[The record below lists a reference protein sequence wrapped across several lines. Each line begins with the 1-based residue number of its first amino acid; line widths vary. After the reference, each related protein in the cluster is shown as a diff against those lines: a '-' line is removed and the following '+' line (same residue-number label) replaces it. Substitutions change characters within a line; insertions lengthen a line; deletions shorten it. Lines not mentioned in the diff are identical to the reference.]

1 MRSPH
6 SLPLSLREREE
17 TKEMNRIFDITIKDL
32 TQILRDRKTFM
43 FLLLMPILF
52 TILFGFAFSGTGK
65 GPADSRLPVGYL
77 DLDNG
82 TYSQHLK
89 NMLTGSTVIRLDEDT
104 TRSETDLNQLVADEK
119 LAAALIVPAGYSQ
132 SVQDGTPLKLTFIAD
147 PSNPSASTIQGEV
160 MAATNRMMS
169 AIRTAQIVGQTT
181 SAFTPAFEQALSAWQ
196 DPPVQVVSTSSA
208 TIKMQDDITLSA
220 THTSPGMMLQF
231 AIAGLIGA
239 ATVIVN
245 ERKTRSL
252 QRLLTTATS
261 RVHILL
267 GHYLAIFTLIFGQF
281 VLLITFGQ
289 LFLHVDY
296 LRIPLATLLV
306 AVAAAACI
314 SAMGLLIGVFAKSE
328 EQTVIFVMIPMFVL
342 SGLGGAWMPLE
353 YTGVTFQSIGHV
365 SPVAWAMD
373 GFKNIVA
380 RGLGFS
386 SVLVPA
392 AALLG
397 YAVLFFILAAWRF
410 RTSEER

>member
-1 MRSPH
+1 MI
-6 SLPLSLREREE
+6 
-17 TKEMNRIFDITIKDL
+17 RIFDIAAKDL

-52 TILFGFAFSGTGK
+52 TIFFALAFSGSAK
-65 GPADSRLPVGYL
+65 GPGDSRLPVGYL
-77 DLDNG
+77 DLDKG
-82 TYSQHLK
+82 TYSQPLK
-89 NMLTGSTVIRLDEDT
+89 ELLTGSTVIRLDEDPA
-104 TRSETDLNQLVADEK
+104 RSETDLNQLVSDEK
-119 LAAALIVPAGYSQ
+119 LAAALVVPAGYSQ
-132 SVQDGTPLKLTFIAD
+132 SVQDGMPLKLAFIAD
-147 PSNPSASTIQGEV
+147 PSNITTSTIEGEV
-160 MAATNRMMS
+160 MAATSRLMN
-169 AIRTAQIVGQTT
+169 AVRTAQIIGQTT
-181 SAFTPAFEQALSAWQ
+181 SGFTTAFEQALAAWQ
-196 DPPVQVVSTSSA
+196 NPPVQVASTSSA
-208 TIKMQDDITLSA
+208 AIEVKDAQVISA

-231 AIAGLIGA
+231 AIAGLITA
-239 ATVIVN
+239 ATVIVS

-289 LFLHVDY
+289 IFLQVNY

-314 SAMGLLIGVFAKSE
+314 SSMGLLIGVFAKSE
-328 EQTVIFVMIPMFVL
+328 EQTLIFVMIPMFVL

-353 YTGVTFQSIGHV
+353 FTGAAFQSIGHV

-380 RGLGFS
+380 RGLNFN
-386 SVLVPA
+386 SVLLPV
-392 AALLG
+392 AALAG
-397 YAVLFFILAAWRF
+397 YALFFFIVAAWRF
-410 RTSEER
+410 QRVSE

>member
-1 MRSPH
+1 
-6 SLPLSLREREE
+6 
-17 TKEMNRIFDITIKDL
+17 MNRIFDIAAKDL

-52 TILFGFAFSGTGK
+52 TIFFALAFSGSAK
-65 GPADSRLPVGYL
+65 GPGDSRLPVGYL
-77 DLDNG
+77 DLDHG
-82 TYSQHLK
+82 TFSQPLK
-89 NMLTGSTVIRLDEDT
+89 DLLSGSTVIRLDEDT
-104 TRSETDLNQLVADEK
+104 TRSETDLNQLVADGK

-132 SVQDGTPLKLTFIAD
+132 SIQDGTPLRLVFITD
-147 PSNPSASTIQGEV
+147 PSNTSTSNIEGEV
-160 MAATNRMMS
+160 MAAINRLMS
-169 AIRTAQIVGQTT
+169 AIHTAQIVGQTP
-181 SAFTPAFEQALSAWQ
+181 SAFMPAFGQALAAWKN
-196 DPPVQVVSTSSA
+196 PPVQVVNTSSA
-208 TIKMQDDITLSA
+208 AIKVQDEKTLSA

-231 AIAGLIGA
+231 AIAGLITA
-239 ATVIVN
+239 ATVIVS

-267 GHYLAIFTLIFGQF
+267 GHYLAIFALIFGQF
-281 VLLITFGQ
+281 ILLITFGQ
-289 LFLHVDY
+289 LFMHVNY
-296 LRIPLATLLV
+296 LRLPLATLLV

-353 YTGVTFQSIGHV
+353 FTGEAFQSIGHV

-380 RGLGFS
+380 RGLDFN
-386 SVLVPA
+386 SVLLPV
-392 AALLG
+392 AALAG
-397 YAVLFFILAAWRF
+397 YALFFFILAAWRF
-410 RTSEER
+410 QRVSE

>member
-1 MRSPH
+1 
-6 SLPLSLREREE
+6 
-17 TKEMNRIFDITIKDL
+17 MNRIFDITAKDL
-32 TQILRDRKTFM
+32 MQILRDRKTFM
-43 FLLLMPILF
+43 FLLIMPILF
-52 TILFGFAFSGTGK
+52 TIFFGLAFSGTGK

-104 TRSETDLNQLVADEK
+104 TRSETDLDQLVADEK
-119 LAAALIVPAGYSQ
+119 LASALIVPAGYSQ

-147 PSNPSASTIQGEV
+147 PSNPSVSTIENDV
-160 MAATNRMMS
+160 MAATSRLNS
-169 AIRTAQIVGQTT
+169 AIRTAQVVGQTA
-181 SAFTPAFEQALSAWQ
+181 SAFAPAFEQALAAWQ
-196 DPPVQVVSTSSA
+196 DPPVQVVTTSSA
-208 TIKMQDDITLSA
+208 AIKVKDNVTLSA

-231 AIAGLIGA
+231 AIAGLITA
-239 ATVIVN
+239 ATVIVS

-289 LFLHVDY
+289 LILKVDY

-353 YTGVTFQSIGHV
+353 YTGAAFQSIGHV

-380 RGLGFS
+380 RGLDFN
-386 SVLVPA
+386 SVLLPV
-392 AALLG
+392 AALAG
-397 YAVLFFILAAWRF
+397 YALFFFILAAWRF
-410 RTSEER
+410 RRSEER

>member
-1 MRSPH
+1 
-6 SLPLSLREREE
+6 
-17 TKEMNRIFDITIKDL
+17 MNRIFDITVKDL
-32 TQILRDRKTFM
+32 TQILRDRKAFM

-181 SAFTPAFEQALSAWQ
+181 SAFTPAFEQALAAWQ

-267 GHYLAIFTLIFGQF
+267 VHYLAIFTLIFGQF
-281 VLLITFGQ
+281 VLLISFGQ

-328 EQTVIFVMIPMFVL
+328 EQVIIFVMIPMFVL

-353 YTGVTFQSIGHV
+353 YTGAAFQAIGHV

-380 RGLGFS
+380 RGLGFN
-386 SVLVPA
+386 SVLLPV
-392 AALLG
+392 AALAG
-397 YAVLFFILAAWRF
+397 YALLFFLLAIWRF
-410 RTSEER
+410 RRVSE

>member
-1 MRSPH
+1 
-6 SLPLSLREREE
+6 
-17 TKEMNRIFDITIKDL
+17 MNRIFDITAKDL
-32 TQILRDRKTFM
+32 MQILRDRETFM
-43 FLLLMPILF
+43 FLLIMPILF
-52 TILFGFAFSGTGK
+52 TIFFGLAFSGTGK

-89 NMLTGSTVIRLDEDT
+89 NMLIGSTVIRLDEDT
-104 TRSETDLNQLVADEK
+104 TRSETDLDQLVADEK

-147 PSNPSASTIQGEV
+147 PSNPSVSTIENDV
-160 MAATNRMMS
+160 MAATSRLMS
-169 AIRTAQIVGQTT
+169 AIRTAQVVGQTA
-181 SAFTPAFEQALSAWQ
+181 SAFAPAFEQALAAWQ
-196 DPPVQVVSTSSA
+196 DPPVQVVTTSSA
-208 TIKMQDDITLSA
+208 AIKVKDNVTLSA

-231 AIAGLIGA
+231 AIAGLITA
-239 ATVIVN
+239 ATVIVS

-289 LFLHVDY
+289 LILKVDY

-306 AVAAAACI
+306 AMAAAACI

-353 YTGVTFQSIGHV
+353 YTGAAFQSIGHV

-380 RGLGFS
+380 RGLNFN
-386 SVLVPA
+386 SVLLPV
-392 AALLG
+392 AALAG
-397 YAVLFFILAAWRF
+397 YTLFFFILAAWRF
-410 RTSEER
+410 RRSEER

>member
-1 MRSPH
+1 MI
-6 SLPLSLREREE
+6 
-17 TKEMNRIFDITIKDL
+17 RILDITAKDL

-52 TILFGFAFSGTGK
+52 TIFFALAFSGSGK
-65 GPADSRLPVGYL
+65 GPGDSRLPVGYL
-77 DLDNG
+77 DLDHG
-82 TYSQHLK
+82 TYSQPLK
-89 NMLTGSTVIRLDEDT
+89 DMLSDSIVIRLDEDA
-104 TRSETDLNQLVADEK
+104 TRSETNLDQLVVDGK
-119 LAAALIVPAGYSQ
+119 LAAALIIPAGYSQ
-132 SVQDGTPLKLTFIAD
+132 SVQNGTPLKLTFIAD
-147 PSNPSASTIQGEV
+147 PSNLSVPTIESEI
-160 MAATNRMMS
+160 MAAVSRLMS
-169 AIRTAQIVGQTT
+169 AIHTAQIVGKTT
-181 SAFTPAFEQALSAWQ
+181 SAFTPAFEQAVAAWRN
-196 DPPVQVVSTSSA
+196 PPVQVVSTSSPA
-208 TIKMQDDITLSA
+208 IELKDAQVLSA

-231 AIAGLIGA
+231 AIAGLITA

-252 QRLLTTATS
+252 QRMLTTATS

-281 VLLITFGQ
+281 ILLITFGQ
-289 LFLHVDY
+289 LFLHVNY
-296 LRIPLATLLV
+296 LRVPLGTLLV

-353 YTGVTFQSIGHV
+353 FTGATFQSIGHV

-380 RGLGFS
+380 RGLDFN
-386 SVLVPA
+386 SVLLPVS
-392 AALLG
+392 ALAG
-397 YAVLFFILAAWRF
+397 YTLFFFILAAWRF
-410 RTSEER
+410 QRVSE

>member
-1 MRSPH
+1 
-6 SLPLSLREREE
+6 
-17 TKEMNRIFDITIKDL
+17 MNRIFDITVKDL

-52 TILFGFAFSGTGK
+52 TIFFGLAFSGTGK
-65 GPADSRLPVGYL
+65 GPGDSRLPVGYL

-82 TYSQHLK
+82 TYSQPLK

-104 TRSETDLNQLVADEK
+104 TRSETDLNQLVADEE

-132 SVQDGTPLKLTFIAD
+132 SVQDGTPLKLAFIAD
-147 PSNPSASTIQGEV
+147 PSNPSASTIEGEV
-160 MAATNRMMS
+160 MAATNRVMS

-181 SAFTPAFEQALSAWQ
+181 SAFTPAFEQALAAWQ

-239 ATVIVN
+239 ATVIIN

-289 LFLHVDY
+289 LLLHVDY

-353 YTGVTFQSIGHV
+353 YTGATFQSIGHV

-380 RGLGFS
+380 RGLDFN
-386 SVLVPA
+386 SVLLPV
-392 AALLG
+392 AALAG
-397 YAVLFFILAAWRF
+397 YALFFFILAAWRF
-410 RTSEER
+410 QRVSE

>member
-1 MRSPH
+1 
-6 SLPLSLREREE
+6 
-17 TKEMNRIFDITIKDL
+17 MNRIFDITVKDL

-52 TILFGFAFSGTGK
+52 TILFGLAFSGTGK

-181 SAFTPAFEQALSAWQ
+181 SAFTPAFEQALAAWQ

-353 YTGVTFQSIGHV
+353 FTGSAFQSIGHV

>member
-1 MRSPH
+1 
-6 SLPLSLREREE
+6 
-17 TKEMNRIFDITIKDL
+17 MNRIFDITVKDL

-65 GPADSRLPVGYL
+65 GPADSRLLVGYL

-181 SAFTPAFEQALSAWQ
+181 SAFTPAFEQALAAWQ

-353 YTGVTFQSIGHV
+353 FTGAAFQSIGHV

>member
-43 FLLLMPILF
+43 FLLLMPMLF

-82 TYSQHLK
+82 TYSQPLK

-181 SAFTPAFEQALSAWQ
+181 SAFTPAFEQALAAWQ

-353 YTGVTFQSIGHV
+353 YTGATFQSIGHV

>member
-1 MRSPH
+1 MI
-6 SLPLSLREREE
+6 
-17 TKEMNRIFDITIKDL
+17 RIFDIAFKDL

-52 TILFGFAFSGTGK
+52 TIFFALAFSGSGK
-65 GPADSRLPVGYL
+65 GPGDNRLPVGYL
-77 DLDNG
+77 DLDHG
-82 TYSQHLK
+82 TYSQSLK
-89 NMLTGSTVIRLDEDT
+89 DMLSGSTVIRLDEDA
-104 TRSETDLNQLVADEK
+104 TRSETNLDQLVADGK

-132 SVQDGTPLKLTFIAD
+132 SVQNGMPFKLTFIAD
-147 PSNPSASTIQGEV
+147 QSNLSVSTIESEV
-160 MAATNRMMS
+160 IAAVSRLMS
-169 AIRTAQIVGQTT
+169 AIHIAQIVGKTT
-181 SAFTPAFEQALSAWQ
+181 LAFTPAFEQALAAWQ
-196 DPPVQVVSTSSA
+196 NPPVQVVSTSSA
-208 TIKMQDDITLSA
+208 AINVKDAQVLSA

-231 AIAGLIGA
+231 AIAGLITA

-252 QRLLTTATS
+252 QRMLTTATS

-289 LFLHVDY
+289 LFLRVNY
-296 LRIPLATLLV
+296 LRIPLGTLLV
-306 AVAAAACI
+306 ALAAAACI

-353 YTGVTFQSIGHV
+353 FTGAAFQSIGHI

-380 RGLGFS
+380 RGLAFN
-386 SVLVPA
+386 SVLLPV
-392 AALLG
+392 AALAG
-397 YAVLFFILAAWRF
+397 YTLFFFILAAWRF
-410 RTSEER
+410 QRVSE

>member
-1 MRSPH
+1 
-6 SLPLSLREREE
+6 
-17 TKEMNRIFDITIKDL
+17 MNRIFDITVKDL

-52 TILFGFAFSGTGK
+52 TIFFGFAFSGTGK

-169 AIRTAQIVGQTT
+169 AIRTAQIFGQTT
-181 SAFTPAFEQALSAWQ
+181 SAFTLAFEQALSAWQ

-353 YTGVTFQSIGHV
+353 FTGAAFQSIGHV

>member
-6 SLPLSLREREE
+6 PLPLSLREREE
-17 TKEMNRIFDITIKDL
+17 TKEMNRIFDITVKDL
-32 TQILRDRKTFM
+32 TQILRDRKAFM
-43 FLLLMPILF
+43 FLLLMPIIF

-65 GPADSRLPVGYL
+65 GLADSRLLVGYL

-181 SAFTPAFEQALSAWQ
+181 SAFTPAFEQALAAWQ

-281 VLLITFGQ
+281 ILLITFGQ

-353 YTGVTFQSIGHV
+353 FTGAAFQSIGHV

-380 RGLGFS
+380 RGLDFN
-386 SVLVPA
+386 SVLLPV
-392 AALLG
+392 AALAG
-397 YAVLFFILAAWRF
+397 YALFFFVLAAWRF
-410 RTSEER
+410 QRVSE

>member
-32 TQILRDRKTFM
+32 TQILRDRKAFM

-169 AIRTAQIVGQTT
+169 AIRTAQIFGQTT
-181 SAFTPAFEQALSAWQ
+181 SAFTLAFEQALSAWQ

-353 YTGVTFQSIGHV
+353 FTGAAFQSIGHV

>member
-1 MRSPH
+1 
-6 SLPLSLREREE
+6 
-17 TKEMNRIFDITIKDL
+17 MNRIFDIAAKDL

-52 TILFGFAFSGTGK
+52 TIFFALAFSGSAK
-65 GPADSRLPVGYL
+65 GPGDSRLPVGYL
-77 DLDNG
+77 DLDHG
-82 TYSQHLK
+82 TYSQPLK
-89 NMLTGSTVIRLDEDT
+89 DLLTGSTVIRLDEDP
-104 TRSETDLNQLVADEK
+104 TRSETDLNQLVADDK

-132 SVQDGTPLKLTFIAD
+132 SVQDVTPLKLIFIAD
-147 PSNPSASTIQGEV
+147 PSNTSTSTIEGEV
-160 MAATNRMMS
+160 MAATSRLMS
-169 AIRTAQIVGQTT
+169 AIRTAQIIGQTT
-181 SAFTPAFEQALSAWQ
+181 SAFTPAFEQALAAWQ
-196 DPPVQVVSTSSA
+196 NPPVQVASTSSTA
-208 TIKMQDDITLSA
+208 IDVKAAQVIST

-231 AIAGLIGA
+231 AIAGLITA

-281 VLLITFGQ
+281 VLLITFCQ
-289 LFLHVDY
+289 LFLHVNY

-328 EQTVIFVMIPMFVL
+328 EQTIIFVMIPMFVL

-353 YTGVTFQSIGHV
+353 FTGAAFQSIGHV

-380 RGLGFS
+380 RGLDFN
-386 SVLVPA
+386 SVLLPV
-392 AALLG
+392 AALGG
-397 YAVLFFILAAWRF
+397 YALFFFILAAWRF
-410 RTSEER
+410 QRVSE

>member
-1 MRSPH
+1 MI
-6 SLPLSLREREE
+6 
-17 TKEMNRIFDITIKDL
+17 RILDITAKDL

-52 TILFGFAFSGTGK
+52 TIFFALAFSGSGK
-65 GPADSRLPVGYL
+65 GPGDSRLPVGYL
-77 DLDNG
+77 DLDHG
-82 TYSQHLK
+82 TYSQPLK
-89 NMLTGSTVIRLDEDT
+89 DMLSDSIVIRLDEDA
-104 TRSETDLNQLVADEK
+104 TRSETNLDQLVVDGK
-119 LAAALIVPAGYSQ
+119 LAAALIIPAGYSQ
-132 SVQDGTPLKLTFIAD
+132 SVQNGTPLKLTFIAD
-147 PSNPSASTIQGEV
+147 PSNLSVPTIESEI
-160 MAATNRMMS
+160 MAAVSRLMS
-169 AIRTAQIVGQTT
+169 AIHTAQIVGKTT
-181 SAFTPAFEQALSAWQ
+181 SAFTPAFEQAVAAWQ
-196 DPPVQVVSTSSA
+196 NPPVQVISTSSA
-208 TIKMQDDITLSA
+208 AIDVKDAQVLSA

-231 AIAGLIGA
+231 AIAGLITA

-252 QRLLTTATS
+252 QRMLTTATS

-281 VLLITFGQ
+281 ILLITFGQ
-289 LFLHVDY
+289 LFLHVNY
-296 LRIPLATLLV
+296 LRVPLGTLLV

-353 YTGVTFQSIGHV
+353 FTGATFQSIGHV

-380 RGLGFS
+380 RGLDFN
-386 SVLVPA
+386 SVLLPVS
-392 AALLG
+392 ALAG
-397 YAVLFFILAAWRF
+397 YTLFFFILAAWRF
-410 RTSEER
+410 QRVSE

>member
-1 MRSPH
+1 
-6 SLPLSLREREE
+6 
-17 TKEMNRIFDITIKDL
+17 MNRIFDITVKDL

-65 GPADSRLPVGYL
+65 GPADSHLPVGYL

-119 LAAALIVPAGYSQ
+119 LAAALIVLAGYSQ

-181 SAFTPAFEQALSAWQ
+181 SAFTPAFEQALAAWQ

-353 YTGVTFQSIGHV
+353 FTGAAFQSIGHV

>member
-1 MRSPH
+1 MI
-6 SLPLSLREREE
+6 
-17 TKEMNRIFDITIKDL
+17 RIFDITAKDL

-52 TILFGFAFSGTGK
+52 TIFFALAFSGSGK
-65 GPADSRLPVGYL
+65 GPGDSRLLVGYL
-77 DLDNG
+77 GLDNG
-82 TYSQHLK
+82 TYSQPLK
-89 NMLTGSTVIRLDEDT
+89 ELLFGSTVIRLDEDA
-104 TRSETDLNQLVADEK
+104 TRSETNFDQLVADGK

-132 SVQDGTPLKLTFIAD
+132 SVQNGTPLKLIFIAD
-147 PSNPSASTIQGEV
+147 PSNLSASTIEGEV
-160 MAATNRMMS
+160 MAAVSRLMS
-169 AIRTAQIVGQTT
+169 AIHTAQIIGKTT
-181 SAFTPAFEQALSAWQ
+181 SAFTPAFEQALVAWQ
-196 DPPVQVVSTSSA
+196 NPPVQVVSTSSPA
-208 TIKMQDDITLSA
+208 IDVKDAQVLSA

-231 AIAGLIGA
+231 AITGLITA

-252 QRLLTTATS
+252 QRMLTTSTS

-267 GHYLAIFTLIFGQF
+267 GHYLAIFTMIFGQF

-289 LFLHVDY
+289 LFLHVNY
-296 LRIPLATLLV
+296 LRIPLGTLLV

-353 YTGVTFQSIGHV
+353 FTGAAFQSIGHV

-380 RGLGFS
+380 RGLAFN
-386 SVLVPA
+386 SVLLPVT
-392 AALLG
+392 ALAG
-397 YAVLFFILAAWRF
+397 YTLFFFILAAWRF
-410 RTSEER
+410 QRVSE

>member
-6 SLPLSLREREE
+6 PLPLSLREMEE
-17 TKEMNRIFDITIKDL
+17 TREMNRIFDITVKDL

-43 FLLLMPILF
+43 FLLLMPMLF

-82 TYSQHLK
+82 TYSQPLK

-181 SAFTPAFEQALSAWQ
+181 SAFTPAFEQALAAWQ

-353 YTGVTFQSIGHV
+353 YTGATFQSIGHV